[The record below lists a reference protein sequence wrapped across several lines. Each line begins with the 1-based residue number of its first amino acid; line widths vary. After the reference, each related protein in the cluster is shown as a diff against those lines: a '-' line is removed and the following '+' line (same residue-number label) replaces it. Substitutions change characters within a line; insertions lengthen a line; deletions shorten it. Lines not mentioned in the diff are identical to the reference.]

1 MILSDFAVRRPV
13 AMTCLILGLTLLGI
27 NAFRKMGLELMPQ
40 ADIPFITIVT
50 VYPGASPEELESDVA
65 RRIEDAVV
73 SIDGLKHVNSVCMEN
88 VCQTMLEF
96 ELDVNV
102 DIAATDVREKLDL
115 IRADLPADVED
126 PIIQK
131 FDINAKPI
139 ITLALT
145 GDVPLDELYDFADNA
160 LRDRIT
166 VIAGVAD
173 VQLIGGAKR
182 RVHVELDRARLAARG
197 LTSLDVVHNIQQAV
211 RTIPSGRVR
220 DGGTEYTVKFDADFQ
235 QVIDL
240 QDLEVVNHN
249 GQRCYL
255 RDVGSVFMAT
265 EEVRQA
271 AMLDGQAAIAI
282 KVIKKADANAVQVTD
297 AVRGAMDRLN
307 AELPGGMQLVWIED
321 DGTFIEANNVSAWL
335 NVGQGIL
342 LTAGILFL
350 FLYNLRA
357 LLVVC
362 ITMPLTIVIGLFFMQ
377 SVGFTLNT
385 STLIAIGMSVGIL
398 VTNSIVVLEA
408 IVKRLDQCGDARQ
421 AARLGANE
429 AFIAVLASAGTNV
442 VVLFPLSVMPTMIG
456 MFIGPLA
463 MTMFIMTVVSLF
475 ISFTLT
481 PMLCSLLLRPRE
493 QGSRTLLGWLERG
506 WNRGFQRLVALY
518 RRLLEFN
525 ERHRWAAVL
534 TVLAI
539 LGMFVH
545 SMWLGGQLG
554 TSAFAETDQGAVYVR
569 LEFPTRYELSE
580 TVRRVQQAEARLAGL
595 PELRHVLSSIG
606 RIESILGQSSEG
618 VYLAQLL
625 LKFSERTERPTTID
639 ELMDQVRRRLEGFPD
654 ALISVSQ
661 PSLIGGQSNPVELEI
676 YGDRLETLDDLIL
689 QAYEIAEAIPGIH
702 DPDTSVRPGKP
713 EIRIYPRRAVLSDL
727 GMPAVPLGLT
737 LRANLEGIKAGTFKQ
752 EARSYDIVVK
762 LAEQQGKD
770 QIPAFQLAGTDGH
783 PLVLS
788 NVSRID
794 QTEMPVQII
803 RKDKRRI
810 AKLYSQLD
818 ERRLP
823 LGLAVQQ
830 ISAGLEQQLEL
841 PPGYEYGFAGD
852 YEFMA
857 EGQAGLAEAGLLS
870 VILVILT
877 LAAILESFRQP
888 AIILVT
894 IPLALIGTTW
904 ALALASESFSI
915 FVIMG
920 IVMMM
925 GIVVNNAI
933 LIVDRFNALMLE
945 GTARHQAMITAS
957 CERFRPIVMITLAA
971 VLGMMPMALGRGIGA
986 EIRNGV
992 GIASAGGILVSGI
1005 LTLIVVPIL
1014 YDLCTRK
1021 GRTHQVKE
1029 NATCKDSGGSADF
1042 AD

>member
-1 MILSDFAVRRPV
+1 MILSDFSVRRPV
-13 AMTCLILGLTLLGI
+13 AMSCLIIGLTLLGI
-27 NAFRKMGLELMPQ
+27 NAYRKMGLELMPK
-40 ADIPFITIVT
+40 ADIPYITVVT
-50 VYPGASPEELESDVA
+50 IYPGASPEELEVDVA
-65 RRIEDAVV
+65 KRIEDAVV

-96 ELDVNV
+96 QLGINV

-115 IRADLPADVED
+115 IRADLPVDVED

-145 GDVPLDELYDFADNA
+145 GDAPLDELYDFADNR

-182 RVHVELDRARLAARG
+182 RVHVDLDRSRLAAR
-197 LTSLDVVHNIQQAV
+197 SLNSLNVVQAIQQSV
-211 RTIPSGRVR
+211 RTVPSGRVR
-220 DGGTEYTVKFDADFQ
+220 DSGTEYAVKFDADFQ

-240 QDLEVVNHN
+240 GDLEIANEN

-255 RDVGSVFMAT
+255 RDIGQVSMAT
-265 EEVRQA
+265 EELRQA
-271 AMLDGQAAIAI
+271 STLDGRPAITI
-282 KVIKKADANAVQVTD
+282 KVVKKADANAVQVTD
-297 AVRGAMDRLN
+297 AVRNAMAALN
-307 AELPGGMQLVWIED
+307 AELPGGMELVWIED
-321 DGTFIEANNVSAWL
+321 DGTFIGANNHSAWV

-342 LTAGILFL
+342 LTAAILFL
-350 FLYNLRA
+350 FLYDLRT

-362 ITMPLTIVIGLFFMQ
+362 VTMPLTIIIGLFFMQ
-377 SVGFTLNT
+377 AVGYTLNT

-408 IVKRLDQCGDARQ
+408 IVKRLDQSGDPCEAS
-421 AARLGANE
+421 RLGANE
-429 AFIAVLASAGTNV
+429 AFIAVLASAGTNI
-442 VVLFPLSVMPTMIG
+442 VVLFPLSVMPTRIG
-456 MFIGPLA
+456 LFIGPLA

-481 PMLCSLLLRPRE
+481 PMLCSLILKPRDPHSRSLLA
-493 QGSRTLLGWLERG
+493 WMERG
-506 WNRGFQRLVALY
+506 WNSGFRRLVDAY
-518 RRLLEFN
+518 RVVLQFS

-534 TVLAI
+534 TLLAVLGVFA
-539 LGMFVH
+539 H
-545 SMWLGGQLG
+545 SLWLVGRLG
-554 TSAFAETDQGAVYVR
+554 TSAFAESDRGAVYLR
-569 LEFPTRYELSE
+569 LEFPTRYELAE
-580 TVRRVQQAEARLAGL
+580 TIRRVQEAEARLENL

-606 RIESILGQSSEG
+606 KVESILGQSSEG
-618 VYLAQLL
+618 VYLAQIL
-625 LKFSERTERPTTID
+625 LKFSERTERQITIR
-639 ELMDQVRRRLEGFPD
+639 ELMDQVRARMEGFHD
-654 ALISVSQ
+654 ALVSVSQ
-661 PSLIGGQSNPVELEI
+661 PSMIGGQSTPVELEI

-689 QAYEIAEAIPGIH
+689 HVHGIAGGMPGIR

-713 EIRIYPRRAVLSDL
+713 EMRVYPRRAVLSDL
-727 GMPAVPLGLT
+727 GMPIVPLGLT

-762 LAEQQGKD
+762 LAEQAGKD
-770 QIPAFQLAGTDGH
+770 QVRAFQLAGADGY
-783 PLVLS
+783 PLVLT
-788 NVSRID
+788 NVSGIEE
-794 QTEMPVQII
+794 TEMPVQII

-823 LGLAVQQ
+823 LGLAVNQ
-830 ISAGLEQQLEL
+830 ISTAMDQQLTL
-841 PPGYEYGFAGD
+841 PPGYGYGFAGT

-870 VILVILT
+870 IILVILT

-904 ALALASESFSI
+904 ALALAGESFSI

-933 LIVDRFNALMLE
+933 LIMDQFNLHVSE
-945 GTARHQAMITAS
+945 GIPRHKAMITAS

-971 VLGMMPMALGRGIGA
+971 VLGMMPLALGRGIGA
-986 EIRNGV
+986 ETRTGV

-1005 LTLIVVPIL
+1005 LTLIVMPIL

-1021 GRTHQVKE
+1021 GRASHQSPTT
-1029 NATCKDSGGSADF
+1029 NDPATA
-1042 AD
+1042 